1 MNEPPVPNYP
11 AGPAPVQPPGT
22 ASPIIPLS
30 RRPRWRLLA
39 LVPLLGVLLP
49 ASVLRIIQ
57 SHKAFPSVEWL
68 VTLYATVFVG
78 FFCRSV
84 ALLAITDY
92 DADYLYL
99 FQKAGPLPI
108 PLGSFYKLVAVRGG
122 WKLYYLDAQHQ
133 KQHLEIVPLRS
144 GWGWRSDDTSI
155 QTFSEAVR
163 HHNPSLDVQAGWFR

>member
-1 MNEPPVPNYP
+1 M
-11 AGPAPVQPPGT
+11 
-22 ASPIIPLS
+22 ASPITPLS

-68 VTLYATVFVG
+68 VTLYAVVFAG
-78 FFCRSV
+78 FFYRGV

-92 DADYLYL
+92 DANYLYL
-99 FQKAGPLPI
+99 FQQNGSRPI

-122 WKLYYLDAQHQ
+122 WKLYYLDAQQQ

-144 GWGWRSDDTSI
+144 GWGWRRDDTSI
-155 QTFSEAVR
+155 QGFSEAVR
-163 HHNPSLDVQAGWFR
+163 RHNPSLDVQAGWLS

>member
-1 MNEPPVPNYP
+1 M
-11 AGPAPVQPPGT
+11 
-22 ASPIIPLS
+22 ASPITPLS

-49 ASVLRIIQ
+49 ASVLNIIH
-57 SHKAFPSVEWL
+57 SHKAFPSAEWL
-68 VTLYATVFVG
+68 VTLYALVFAG

-84 ALLAITDY
+84 ALMAITDY

-108 PLGSFYKLVAVRGG
+108 PLGSFYKLVAVRGS

-133 KQHLEIVPLRS
+133 KQHLEVVPLHS

-155 QTFSEAVR
+155 QSFSGAVR
-163 HHNPSLDVQAGWFR
+163 RHNPGLDVQAGWFR